1 MDTEKIMCAY
11 HDVKNKIACILGTVT
26 LLQRKRGQDCELS
39 PLLESIKTCSLAIDD
54 IVNKCREVPTMELA
68 KDLSKV
74 DLHELFEK
82 DGSFYKA
89 ALRVCEEVQ
98 LELELVNR
106 LSKGCTVLAGPTAHA
121 SCEQFFNNVFF
132 NAKKANATRIRIVG
146 VEHDNYVAI
155 HIIDNGDGMTAE
167 TLSCLGLSVASKTS
181 TGMGTRIAQKL
192 ALMEGAACE
201 WSSPGEG
208 AGTCVTIRIT
218 KYKEEI

>member
-1 MDTEKIMCAY
+1 MDIEKIMRGY

-26 LLQRKRGQDCELS
+26 LLQRKRAQDCELS
-39 PLLESIKTCSLAIDD
+39 PLLESIKNCSLDIDD
-54 IVNKCREVPTMELA
+54 IVNKCRELPTMELA

-74 DLHELFEK
+74 DLHDLFEK

-89 ALRVCEEVQ
+89 ALRVGGDMQ

-106 LSKGCTVLAGPTAHA
+106 LSKGCAVLASSTANA
-121 SCEQFFNNVFF
+121 SCGQFFNNVFF

-146 VEHDNYVAI
+146 VEHDNYIAI
-155 HIIDNGDGMTAE
+155 HIIDNGDGMSAE

-181 TGMGTRIAQKL
+181 TGMGTRVAQKL
-192 ALMEGAACE
+192 AVTEGVVCE

-218 KYKEEI
+218 KHKEAI